1 MEPNT
6 KNCPFCGELIKSD
19 AQKCLKD
26 IHEGK
31 SVDPA
36 AVVEQIVDEVKTDI
50 PAKISDAQQKTIPI
64 SDIVPEKVVS
74 ETKTYPSGTI
84 ILFDGNKVTSK
95 LKNFYKNRFLPFY
108 QNSHLLFLFLLLI
121 YNTLFATL
129 KLAVDTLFIGRI
141 GRYGGI
147 SALAAYSLL
156 HGKFVYAY
164 MAVAAITLA
173 AAMLFIT
180 VRDDEEKLR
189 SIMHSLLLPIVL
201 FTFLTAGYCHFF
213 TPDHILQDVHKF
225 GIEDS
230 FNTLVP
236 LKTICFI
243 LSAASSVLIALLLA
257 RGQFFRLFFI
267 RILTLC
273 VAGVIYAGGIIPA
286 DYDLYYYPIY
296 RLRVLF
302 FHGIP
307 ADYDLYYYSIIDSLI
322 SLILLLVFCRKIIFK
337 NSRIE
342 FDWWL
347 IGKFFWCTLCL
358 FAVSYFYSIFL
369 NTARIWTAAWE
380 KIFIA
385 TPILSWLCV
394 CIWSGKVNG
403 VQNKLGFYLK
413 TLLGCMVAIFG
424 LSYLYFNVIYKY
436 NTPTG
441 DSFVE
446 WTAMKTWVMV
456 IAGIITVKTVS
467 AAYYCSIKW
476 YFMLPVNMFLLLMGC
491 VPVLNFVFPGNNPLG
506 VVIFNRMGLPTE
518 YGWIFLTIS
527 FIIDIFALF
536 HVIYTRKKPFELN
549 KHLHV
554 TCAVLAVLMML
565 YGFFAVKSIT
575 TESELTDIYT
585 ESELTDIYKEMP
597 LLISQD
603 GKMLIKTQYK
613 DVEQAIIPDGVT
625 TIKGWAFAR
634 CSKLHSI
641 TIPDSVKT
649 IEGYAFYNCDKLT
662 EVIIPDGVTEI
673 GEWAFAYC
681 NNLSRVVIP
690 ESVTKI
696 EATAFQYCFE
706 LKTIEIPKNC
716 IYEPEDPFIQ
726 IIRRSK

>member
-1 MEPNT
+1 MEANT
-6 KNCPFCGELIKSD
+6 KNCPFCGEEIKAD
-19 AQKCLKD
+19 AQKCRYCREWLKD
-26 IHEGK
+26 VHEGK

-36 AVVEQIVDEVKTDI
+36 AVVAHIVDEVKTDI
-50 PAKISDAQQKTIPI
+50 PAEKSDAQQKTIPI
-64 SDIVPEKVVS
+64 SGIVPEKVVS

-121 YNTLFATL
+121 YNMLFAAL
-129 KLAVDTLFIGRI
+129 KLAVDQMFFREHGT
-141 GRYGGI
+141 
-147 SALAAYSLL
+147 SALVAYSLL

-201 FTFLTAGYCHFF
+201 FAFLTAGYCHFF
-213 TPDHILQDVHKF
+213 TPDHILQDVHKY
-225 GIEDS
+225 GLERW
-230 FNTLVP
+230 FNNLLT

-267 RILTLC
+267 CILTLC

-286 DYDLYYYPIY
+286 DYDLYYP
-296 RLRVLF
+296 
-302 FHGIP
+302 
-307 ADYDLYYYSIIDSLI
+307 IIDPLI

-358 FAVSYFYSIFL
+358 FAGSYFYSIFL
-369 NTARIWTAAWE
+369 DTARIWTAAWE

-385 TPILSWLCV
+385 TPIFSWLCV

-549 KHLHV
+549 KYVHA

-575 TESELTDIYT
+575 TESELTDIY
-585 ESELTDIYKEMP
+585 KEMP

-603 GKMLIKTQYK
+603 GKMLIKTKYK

-625 TIKGWAFAR
+625 TIKGRAFAH

-673 GEWAFAYC
+673 GEWAFADC

-696 EATAFQYCFE
+696 EATAFRYCSE
-706 LKTIEIPKNC
+706 LKTIEIPENC

>member
-1 MEPNT
+1 MDPNT
-6 KNCPFCGELIKSD
+6 KVCPFCGELIKSD
-19 AQKCLKD
+19 AQKCRYCREWLKD
-26 IHEGK
+26 VHEGK
-31 SVDPA
+31 SIDPA
-36 AVVEQIVDEVKTDI
+36 AVVAHIVDEVKTDI
-50 PAKISDAQQKTIPI
+50 PAEISDAQQKTIPI

-84 ILFDGNKVTSK
+84 ILFDGNKVKSK

-121 YNTLFATL
+121 YNTFFDTL
-129 KLAVDTLFIGRI
+129 KFAVDQLSIS
-141 GRYGGI
+141 RYGS

-156 HGKFVYAY
+156 HGKFVYAN
-164 MAVAAITLA
+164 MAVAAITIT

-180 VRDDEEKLR
+180 VRDNEEKLR

-201 FTFLTAGYCHFF
+201 FAFLTAGYCHFF
-213 TPDHILQDVHKF
+213 TPNHILQDVHKF

-230 FNTLVP
+230 FNSLLP

-243 LSAASSVLIALLLA
+243 LRAASSALIAILLA

-267 RILTLC
+267 CILTLC
-273 VAGVIYAGGIIPA
+273 VAGVIYYGGIIPA
-286 DYDLYYYPIY
+286 DYDLYYP
-296 RLRVLF
+296 
-302 FHGIP
+302 
-307 ADYDLYYYSIIDSLI
+307 IIDSLI

-337 NSRIE
+337 NFRIE

-347 IGKFFWCTLCL
+347 IGKFLWCTLCL
-358 FAVSYFYSIFL
+358 FAVSYFCSIFL
-369 NTARIWTAAWE
+369 NTARVWSEAWG
-380 KIFIA
+380 KVFIA
-385 TPILSWLCV
+385 SPIFTCLYV

-424 LSYLYFNVIYKY
+424 LSYLFNVTYESPI
-436 NTPTG
+436 
-441 DSFVE
+441 VE
-446 WTAMKTWVMV
+446 FGEERLSLTTEEMMTWVMV

-506 VVIFNRMGLPTE
+506 VVIFNRMGFPTE
-518 YGWIFLTIS
+518 YGWIFLTS
-527 FIIDIFALF
+527 SLIIDIFALF

-549 KHLHV
+549 KYLHA
-554 TCAVLAVLMML
+554 TCAVLAALMML
-565 YGFFAVKSIT
+565 YGFFAIKFTSQ
-575 TESELTDIYT
+575 
-585 ESELTDIYKEMP
+585 SELTDIYKEMP

-613 DVEQAIIPDGVT
+613 DVEQAIIPEGVT
-625 TIKGWAFAR
+625 TIKGWAFAH

-662 EVIIPDGVTEI
+662 GVIIPDGVTEI
-673 GEWAFAYC
+673 GEWAFADC

-696 EATAFQYCFE
+696 EATAFQYCSE

-726 IIRRSK
+726 IIRRSE